1 MNRIIYL
8 CSIIGVFCPVI
19 LAVINLNYWGD
30 IEQYCQYWKNSSPI
44 RKRVEDLDKASAHTA
59 LFLEYISQN
68 LYDWLSAQ
76 ITKDNDAAEA
86 AVAFVDTYL
95 KAATMKSLIN

>member
-1 MNRIIYL
+1 MTLSNTI
-8 CSIIGVFCPVI
+8 SIGRI
-19 LAVINLNYWGD
+19 LA
-30 IEQYCQYWKNSSPI
+30 PI
-44 RKRVEDLDKASAHTA
+44 RKRVEDLNKASAHTA

-86 AVAFVDTYL
+86 AVAFVDTL
-95 KAATMKSLIN
+95 P